1 MVQEDRFRQVRFSEP
16 EDQDPGAQRLER
28 RTLDLLSQATASAD
42 FIEAEEL
49 RFRSSLCLFL
59 SRCELTS
66 LQKVVGAYLRDLS
79 STDWPEEVKTRPS
92 LAQEIKACY
101 PDTIVPCNEIKDSSQ
116 LFTLLWQQWMELA
129 AALDP
134 NATLQEEAS
143 PCLDTPTRKLS
154 VKKVSVKNWAQ
165 ESTKEASLKDEPQE
179 QVLETEAQ
187 LNPAEDQPKL
197 SEQVLEDRLASRPT
211 SSLASTL
218 VPGAQV
224 GAAAQQRPLASC
236 IQLDLSQVS
245 NAAATV
251 SRCSRISNTGAS
263 LSHRLAD
270 PSTFSPQLAPQT
282 PSSARLPTAAHLLT
296 PRQYQLLLFQVMLA
310 GRVRA
315 RQAGDHQGSLMRC
328 ADDGAGC

>member
-1 MVQEDRFRQVRFSEP
+1 MSQAGKFRHVRFSEP

-42 FIEAEEL
+42 SIEAEEL

-66 LQKVVGAYLRDLS
+66 LQKVVGAYLRDIS
-79 STDWPEEVKTRPS
+79 STDWPEEAKTRPS
-92 LAQEIKACY
+92 LAQEIKASY
-101 PDTIVPCNEIKDSSQ
+101 PDTIVPCNEVKDSSQ
-116 LFTLLWQQWMELA
+116 LFTLLWQQWIELA

-143 PCLDTPTRKLS
+143 ACLDTPTRKLS
-154 VKKVSVKNWAQ
+154 VRKVSVKNWEQ
-165 ESTKEASLKDEPQE
+165 SSEEAFLEDEPQE

-187 LNPAEDQPKL
+187 LIPAGDQPQL
-197 SEQVLEDRLASRPT
+197 SEQVLEDRLGSRPN
-211 SSLASTL
+211 SSLASPL
-218 VPGAQV
+218 VPGAQP
-224 GAAAQQRPLASC
+224 GGEARKRPLATC
-236 IQLDLSQVS
+236 IQLNLSQVS
-245 NAAATV
+245 NAAAAV
-251 SRCSRISNTGAS
+251 SRCSRISNIGAS

-310 GRVRA
+310 WGDCA
-315 RQAGDHQGSLMRC
+315 RQAGNQQG
-328 ADDGAGC
+328 